1 MKSVGFSAIVILLV
15 FGIVGCGGSSINVRS
30 DYDPATD
37 FSKIKT
43 FRYMDVKRDK
53 DDPLSSSLIS
63 GRVRAAIEKALIT
76 KGFQKLDAGQ
86 PDFFAAA
93 LGGAKEKMNVTSYG
107 YSYGPYWGGY
117 GGYGGYPSGGNI
129 DVSYYTEASLV
140 IDIITA
146 KADKNELLWRGV
158 GTGTFQRG
166 QLEPEEAQ
174 ARADRAVD
182 LILMD
187 FPPTKK

>member
-1 MKSVGFSAIVILLV
+1 MKSVGYAAIVMLLV
-15 FGIVGCGGSSINVRS
+15 LGIAGCGSSINVRS
-30 DYDPATD
+30 DYDPAAD

-63 GRVRAAIEKALIT
+63 GRVRAAIEKALT
-76 KGFQKLDAGQ
+76 AKGFQKLDAGI

-93 LGGAKEKMNVTSYG
+93 HAGAKDKMNVTSYG
-107 YSYGPYWGGY
+107 YAGYGPYWGGY
-117 GGYGGYPSGGNI
+117 PYGRNI

-140 IDIITA
+140 IDIVVT

-158 GTGTFQRG
+158 GTGTLQRG
-166 QLEPEEAQ
+166 QVEPEEAQ
-174 ARADRAVD
+174 MRADRAVE
-182 LILMD
+182 LILEE
-187 FPPTKK
+187 FPPKAK